1 MRVLGLDIG
10 RRRVGIAI
18 SDPTR
23 TLARPHST
31 VTVTEATLVDRVA
44 AAIEALAREDDG
56 IGQIVVG
63 WPMRLNGEPN
73 AQTAL
78 VGAFIAALRERTAVP
93 IVTEGE
99 QLSSREAESRLA
111 LNEKDWRKRKAQLDA
126 AAAAVILQ
134 DYLDRHAR

>member
-10 RRRVGIAI
+10 RRRVGMAI

-23 TLARPHST
+23 TLARPLST
-31 VTVTEATLVDRVA
+31 LAVTEDTLVDRVV
-44 AAIEALAREDDG
+44 AAITALTREDDG
-56 IGQIVVG
+56 VAEIVVG
-63 WPMRLNGEPN
+63 WPTRLNGEPN
-73 AQTAL
+73 EQTAL
-78 VGAFIAALRERTAVP
+78 VGAFIAALRERTALP

-134 DYLDRHAR
+134 DYLDRRAQ